1 MNAPELVFETAFL
14 HAKQRDGMFTQQSN
28 TPASQRPS
36 YLNWPNKITLIR
48 IFLVPILLVFLMS
61 PHGWYPMI
69 AATIFVIAAFTDW
82 LDGHLARSTNQITR
96 LGQLLDPI
104 ADKLLVTSALVSLV
118 GRQVVPA
125 WLVAIIL
132 CRELGITGLR
142 ALAADSHIIIAA
154 DVCGKYKMV
163 FLIIGSLL
171 LMLDQPRLNLAGM
184 IALYIGMILSVIS
197 GVDYLRKYL
206 AKLL

>member
-1 MNAPELVFETAFL
+1 
-14 HAKQRDGMFTQQSN
+14 MFMQQSDI
-28 TPASQRPS
+28 PSPHSSSQ
-36 YLNWPNKITLIR
+36 LNWPNRITLIR
-48 IFLVPILLVFLMS
+48 IFLVPILLVFLIS

-118 GRQVVPA
+118 GRQVIPA
-125 WLVAIIL
+125 WVVAIIL
-132 CRELGITGLR
+132 CRELAITGLR

-154 DVCGKYKMV
+154 EVYGKYKMV
-163 FLIIGSLL
+163 FLIIACPAPHAQSA
-171 LMLDQPRLNLAGM
+171 D
-184 IALYIGMILSVIS
+184 VIS
-197 GVDYLRKYL
+197 PRHGCSLHRDDSQCHLWRRVHAEISREAPLKAL
-206 AKLL
+206 AHAH

>member
-1 MNAPELVFETAFL
+1 MSAPEPVFETTSL
-14 HAKQRDGMFTQQSN
+14 DAKQRDGMFTQQSN
-28 TPASQRPS
+28 TPASHRS
-36 YLNWPNKITLIR
+36 SHLNWPNKITLIR
-48 IFLVPILLVFLMS
+48 IFLVPILLVFLIS
-61 PHGWYPMI
+61 PHGWYPVI

-125 WLVAIIL
+125 WIVAIIL

-154 DVCGKYKMV
+154 DVYGKYKMV

-171 LMLDQPRLNLAGM
+171 LMLDQPRLNPAGM

-197 GVDYLRKYL
+197 GVDYMRKYL

>member
-1 MNAPELVFETAFL
+1 
-14 HAKQRDGMFTQQSN
+14 MFMQQSDI
-28 TPASQRPS
+28 PS
-36 YLNWPNKITLIR
+36 PHSSRQLNWPNKITLIR
-48 IFLVPILLVFLMS
+48 IFLVPILLVFLIS

-118 GRQVVPA
+118 GRQVIPA
-125 WLVAIIL
+125 WVVAIIL
-132 CRELGITGLR
+132 CRELAITGLR

-154 DVCGKYKMV
+154 EVYGKYKMV
-163 FLIIGSLL
+163 FLIIGALL
-171 LMLDQPRLNLAGM
+171 LMLNLPMLYFPGM
-184 IALYIGMILSVIS
+184 VALYAGMILSVIS
-197 GVDYLRKYL
+197 GLDYMRKYL
-206 AKLL
+206 AKIL